1 MSAVI
6 DKLLAA
12 ATPDQALAAGE
23 KPVKAFRSAIK
34 QLQEQLKALFDEGVE
49 VEVLVRG
56 RTTVIDHILKK
67 AWNSYFGAND
77 FDLALIAVGGYGRGE
92 LHPGSDIDLMVLL
105 RDSHTDGHRETI
117 EQLVMFLWDI
127 GLEIG
132 HSVRTLGDCVQE
144 AERDI
149 TVATNLMEAR
159 LLNGPQDLFDAM
171 RDMTAPPRLWPS
183 REFFEAKWQEQ
194 IRRHHKFHDTAYNLE
209 PNIKEGPGGLR
220 DIQMIGWVAKRHFNA
235 NTLHDLVKHG
245 FLTEREYAQLI
256 EGQTFL
262 WQIRFALHIAASRRE
277 DRLLFDYQRALADR
291 FGYADAR
298 TELAVE
304 QFMKRYYRTVAELN
318 RLNEMLLQLFQEAIL
333 YADDPAQPIPLNRR
347 FQIRKGFIEVT
358 HSQVFRRYRFALLEI
373 FLLMQQNPEI
383 KGIRASTIRL
393 IRDHRYLIDENFRK
407 DIRNRSLFME
417 IMRQPTGLTHQLRR
431 MNRYGILANYIPAFG
446 KISGLMQYDLFH
458 VYTVDE
464 HTLMVVR
471 NLRRLTVAE
480 HTHELPFCS
489 DLIKTIPKTEI
500 LYLGALFH
508 DIAKGRGGDHSAMGA
523 DDAYEFCILHGLS
536 NHDARFVAWLVRN
549 HLIMSSTA
557 QRKDIS
563 DPDVILEFATTVG
576 DQTHLDYIYLLT
588 IADVRGTNPSLWNAW
603 KDSLLLELY
612 ISTKRTLARG
622 LTNPID
628 QAEHIAEIQKLVRD
642 YLVEIGISGDAIA
655 QLWKHL
661 GDDYFLRHSAEEI
674 AWQTQS
680 VIHNAGQEMP
690 LVLVQQETERGGT
703 EIFIHAPLAKHLF
716 AATTQTLDQMGLT
729 VVDAKIIHSSDGY
742 TFDTYVV
749 LEASGETIRS
759 ELRIQEIL
767 DQLRHEL
774 RDLNW
779 STKKPTRRLARQL
792 RHFRTPTQVSY
803 IQDTRKQRTV
813 MELVTADRPGLL
825 SRIGRAL
832 MECDIYLQNAKIAT
846 IGEKVEDVFFISD
859 RENRPILDEVKL
871 GQLRERI
878 ISYLDA
884 SD

>member
-1 MSAVI
+1 MTAVI

-12 ATPDQALAAGE
+12 ATPDEALAGGE
-23 KPVKAFRSAIK
+23 KPIKAFRAALR
-34 QLQEQLKALFDEGVE
+34 QLNEQLIELFNEGVE
-49 VEVLVRG
+49 VELLVHG
-56 RTTVIDHILKK
+56 RATVIDHILQK
-67 AWNSYFGAND
+67 AWNSYFSAED
-77 FDLALIAVGGYGRGE
+77 DSLALIAVGGYGRAE

-105 RDSHTDGHRETI
+105 RDTHTTNHRETI

-159 LLNGPQDLFDAM
+159 LLAGPQDLFNAM

-183 REFFEAKWQEQ
+183 REFFEAKWREQ
-194 IRRHHKFHDTAYNLE
+194 IQRHHKFHDTSYNLE

-245 FLTEREYAQLI
+245 FLTEREHALLM

-262 WQIRFALHIAASRRE
+262 WQIRFALHVVTGRRE
-277 DRLLFDYQRALADR
+277 DRLLFDYQRTLAER
-291 FGYADAR
+291 FGYSDAR
-298 TELAVE
+298 AELAVE

-358 HSQVFRRYRFALLEI
+358 NNQVFRRYRFALLEI

-383 KGIRASTIRL
+383 KGVRASTIRL
-393 IRDHRYLIDENFRK
+393 IRDHRYLIDENFRN

-417 IMRQPTGLTHQLRR
+417 ILRQPTGLTHQLRR

-471 NLRRLTVAE
+471 NLRRLTVVE
-480 HTHELPFCS
+480 HAHELPFCS
-489 DLIKTIPKTEI
+489 DLSKTIPKPEI

-508 DIAKGRGGDHSAMGA
+508 DIAKGRGGDHSEIGA
-523 DDAYEFCILHGLS
+523 EEAYEFCILHGMS

-563 DPDVILEFATTVG
+563 DPEVILEFATTVG
-576 DQTHLDYIYLLT
+576 DQTHLDYLYLLT
-588 IADVRGTNPSLWNAW
+588 VADVRGTNPSLWNTW
-603 KDSLLLELY
+603 KDALLLELY
-612 ISTKRTLARG
+612 ISTKRALARG
-622 LTNPID
+622 LANPID
-628 QAEHIAEIQKLVRD
+628 QQEHIAELQKLVRD
-642 YLVEIGISGDAIA
+642 YLTEIGVSGDAIS
-655 QLWKHL
+655 QLWKNL
-661 GDDYFLRHSAEEI
+661 GDDYFLRHTAEEI

-680 VIHNAGQEMP
+680 VIHNAGQQMP

-716 AATTQTLDQMGLT
+716 AATTQMLDQMGLT

-742 TFDTYVV
+742 TYDTYVV
-749 LEASGETIRS
+749 LEASGETIANAH
-759 ELRIQEIL
+759 RIQEIL
-767 DQLRHEL
+767 EHLRHEL
-774 RDLNW
+774 KEPNW
-779 STKKPTRRLARQL
+779 ILKKSTRRLPRQL
-792 RHFRTPTQVSY
+792 KHFRTPTQVNFV
-803 IQDTRKQRTV
+803 QDTRKQRTV
-813 MELVTADRPGLL
+813 MELITADRPGLL

-832 MECDIYLQNAKIAT
+832 MEYDVYLQNAKIAT

-859 RENRPILDEVKL
+859 RDNRPILDDVKL
-871 GQLRERI
+871 TQLRDRI
-878 ISYLDA
+878 VSYLDTG
-884 SD
+884 D